1 MKLLLNTTSPYA
13 RIARIALEEKG
24 CTDVVTE
31 VVDPWADD
39 PRLLEA
45 NTAARVPALLT
56 DDGQRLTESLLIVLW
71 LESERPS
78 PSLLGADKT
87 ATIARAGVAMGVID
101 AAVHTL
107 IGRKITDASFDESP
121 VGLRRRR
128 SIVQGLRR
136 LEADPPAYVS
146 GPPDLGV
153 IATLVALDY
162 VRFRFAN
169 ATWMPAVPRLDQLA
183 ARLAPRAAFERR
195 RPRGGRR
202 PAPDRRAR
210 GTPPRAKSP
219 RGPPSSSA
227 RCDASRPPSRSSPR
241 PMSTATATA

>member
-24 CTDVVTE
+24 CAGVAAE

-56 DDGQRLTESLLIVLW
+56 DDGRRLTESLLIVLW

-78 PSLLGADKT
+78 PSLLGTDRT
-87 ATIARAGVAMGVID
+87 ATVARTGVAMGVID

-128 SIVQGLRR
+128 SIVQGLLR
-136 LEADPPAYVS
+136 LEADPPAYAT
-146 GPPDLGV
+146 GTPDLGV
-153 IATLVALDY
+153 IAAVVALDY
-162 VRFRFAN
+162 VRFRFPQAG
-169 ATWMPAVPRLDQLA
+169 WMPAVPALDRLA
-183 ARLAPRAAFERR
+183 AQLAPRASFERS
-195 RPRGGRR
+195 RPRG
-202 PAPDRRAR
+202 
-210 GTPPRAKSP
+210 
-219 RGPPSSSA
+219 
-227 RCDASRPPSRSSPR
+227 
-241 PMSTATATA
+241 

>member
-24 CTDVVTE
+24 MDVATE

-56 DDGQRLTESLLIVLW
+56 DGGRHLTESLLIVLW

-78 PSLLGADKT
+78 PSLLGDDRAS
-87 ATIARAGVAMGVID
+87 TIARAGVAMGVID

-128 SIVQGLRR
+128 SITQGLLR

-146 GPPDLGV
+146 GTPDLGAV
-153 IATLVALDY
+153 AAVVALDY
-162 VRFRFAN
+162 VRFRFAQ
-169 ATWMPAVPRLDQLA
+169 ATWMPAVPRLDRLA
-183 ARLAPRAAFERR
+183 AQLAPRASFERS
-195 RPRGGRR
+195 RPR
-202 PAPDRRAR
+202 
-210 GTPPRAKSP
+210 T
-219 RGPPSSSA
+219 
-227 RCDASRPPSRSSPR
+227 
-241 PMSTATATA
+241 

>member
-24 CTDVVTE
+24 VDIATE
-31 VVDPWADD
+31 VVDPWGDD

-56 DDGQRLTESLLIVLW
+56 DDGRRLTESLLIVLW
-71 LESERPS
+71 LESERAS
-78 PSLLGADKT
+78 PSLIGADRA

-128 SIVQGLRR
+128 SIVQGLLR

-146 GPPDLGV
+146 GTPDLGA
-153 IATLVALDY
+153 IAAVVALDY
-162 VRFRFAN
+162 VRFRFAQ
-169 ATWMPAVPRLDQLA
+169 ATWMPAVPRLDRLA
-183 ARLAPRAAFERR
+183 AQLAPRASFERS
-195 RPRGGRR
+195 RPR
-202 PAPDRRAR
+202 A
-210 GTPPRAKSP
+210 
-219 RGPPSSSA
+219 
-227 RCDASRPPSRSSPR
+227 
-241 PMSTATATA
+241 